1 MTLRTL
7 SAALVAGVSL
17 SLIPAAHAQTVG
29 GLVAP
34 GLAVASQQA
43 VVGSSNAY
51 KAAIQQLP
59 ATYKAQIDQA
69 NTRKAQIQAQIK
81 PLYDKLD
88 ADAKVPNADRTKLQ
102 AQYAQIQQLEQAG
115 ERELQQIIEPVNLA
129 RQYALEQI
137 GDKLDAATQ
146 AAMTKRKITI
156 VLDAQSILKADQ
168 VYNLNQDILEQ
179 LNLIVPSVSVS
190 PPAGW
195 LPRAQREQ
203 QAQAQ
208 AAAAAEAAQAGAA
221 APAPAAPKKT
231 PQGR

>member
-1 MTLRTL
+1 MKLRHM

-17 SLIPAAHAQTVG
+17 AAVPAAFAQTAG

-51 KAAIQQLP
+51 KAAMQQLP
-59 ATYKAQIDQA
+59 VTYKAQIDQA

-81 PLYDKLD
+81 PLYEKLD
-88 ADAKVPNADRTKLQ
+88 ADAKAPKADRAQLQ
-102 AQYAQIQQLEQAG
+102 AEYAQIQQLEQAG

-129 RQYALEQI
+129 RQFVLETI

-156 VLDAQSILKADQ
+156 VLDAQSVLKADQ
-168 VYNLNQDILEQ
+168 VYNLNQDILDQ
-179 LNLIVPSVSVS
+179 LNLIVPSVSVT

-208 AAAAAEAAQAGAA
+208 AAAAAEAAQNAA
-221 APAPAAPKKT
+221 AATPAKKA